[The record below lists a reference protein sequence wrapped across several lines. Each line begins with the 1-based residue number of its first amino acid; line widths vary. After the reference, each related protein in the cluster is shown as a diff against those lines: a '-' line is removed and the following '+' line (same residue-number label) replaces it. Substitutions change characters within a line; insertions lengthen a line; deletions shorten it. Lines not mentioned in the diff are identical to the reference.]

1 MSTYKEVR
9 DAYKASNTPI
19 TAQWSMN
26 PAGIKSYN
34 EGQGWC
40 CGVDAMPVPGGVL
53 ELHRCHKGRGSDPVL
68 NFIPADGGEVKCLA
82 NFSNGKLGPIWYHK
96 ILEVVEIMGLDYVVQ
111 RLSELAEEEEGKRP
125 IPTLDGWD
133 LEKDPLG

>member
-9 DAYKASNTPI
+9 TAYKSSNTPI

-40 CGVDAMPVPGGVL
+40 CGTDVLAVDNGVL
-53 ELHRCHKGRGSDPVL
+53 ELHRCNKGRGGDPCLTFV
-68 NFIPADGGEVKCLA
+68 PADGGPMVLLI
-82 NFSNGKLGPIWYHK
+82 NFDEWMIGGFSAGTILKAIEDNGI
-96 ILEVVEIMGLDYVVQ
+96 DYVMARVE
-111 RLSELAEEEEGKRP
+111 RHM
-125 IPTLDGWD
+125 
-133 LEKDPLG
+133 LGYAAGSQPPMGVP